1 MGADLRLTSA
11 AAVMPLWPSPLKRG
25 KGNQKKK
32 RKKRE
37 REKKRQFESKQKPAE
52 TPCDKPALLSR

>member
-32 RKKRE
+32 EKKKRE
-37 REKKRQFESKQKPAE
+37 REKE
-52 TPCDKPALLSR
+52 TIRVQTKTRRNTM